1 MKKFCITFLLSG
13 IIILTAVAF
22 GGVSKT
28 EGNADYLRIHIR
40 ADSNEEEAQ
49 RVKYLVRDDVVAYLT
64 PIVAKA
70 DEKEE
75 AMRLLEENLS
85 GIEKTANAV
94 LQREGFDYT
103 CKALLTLAEFPTRKY
118 GFYTLEKGVYDAL
131 ILKLGSGKGDN
142 WWCVVYPPLCFAGNE
157 NIEVRYK
164 SLIAEKIEK
173 WKKRQGKEGV
183 DTR

>member
-1 MKKFCITFLLSG
+1 MKKICITFLLSG

-22 GGVSKT
+22 GETSKT

-64 PIVAKA
+64 PLVSQA

-85 GIEKTANAV
+85 GIEKTANEV
-94 LQREGFDYT
+94 LKREGFHYF
-103 CKALLTLAEFPTRKY
+103 CKARLKAEEFPTRIY
-118 GFYTLEKGVYDAL
+118 GNYTLEEGRYDAL
-131 ILKLGSGKGDN
+131 ILELGRAQGDN

-157 NIEVRYK
+157 NVEVRYK
-164 SLIAEKIEK
+164 SIIAEKIEH
-173 WKKRQGKEGV
+173 WKKR
-183 DTR
+183 RR